1 MERVLVSIWILIIII
16 LMVKTFYKI
25 LEVIYEKRYSTG
37 VTCLLVLSFG
47 ASLATILIQIGKTIG
62 G

>member
-1 MERVLVSIWILIIII
+1 
-16 LMVKTFYKI
+16 MVKTFYKI